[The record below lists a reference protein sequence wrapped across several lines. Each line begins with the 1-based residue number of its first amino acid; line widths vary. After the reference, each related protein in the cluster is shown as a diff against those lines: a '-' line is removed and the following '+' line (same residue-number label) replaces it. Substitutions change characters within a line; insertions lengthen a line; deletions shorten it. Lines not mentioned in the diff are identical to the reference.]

1 MKKRLSCLLL
11 GLLMFVLCFAG
22 CAEKT
27 GLEVMI
33 AIGKEASK
41 DAVTLSMYLMS
52 EEKVS
57 EDQELAMEKAVNAIT
72 EKEFKV
78 RLDLRYFTPDEYYQH
93 LEADLAE
100 MTEYY
105 DGEGIGKK
113 QDDPV
118 YVDEN
123 GLPITY
129 YPPIEDFSVDIF
141 YFGGYDKYV
150 KYKEAGYIKDIS
162 TEVNGSAKALKAVIN
177 THLLEQ
183 VKVLNGKYD
192 VIPSNRAIGEY
203 TFMLLNKEV
212 LRGTQYAASDFS
224 SLVDEDCQDL
234 LALVKSMY
242 PDEYV
247 PLKSFTG
254 ELDII
259 GTEFFGADANGFLT
273 SDFSVIGGTYNSSW
287 AYGAQGSFPTM
298 SDIFCSADNGNL
310 TVEEQI
316 RILKNYEIK
325 YGYCDDE
332 SDKPFAVGYIKGG
345 HEIFDKYGDDY
356 EVVPVALP
364 TLETDDIYEHVFAIS
379 EDTNSVLKS
388 SEILTH
394 LNTNEEFRNLLLYGI
409 EGENYTWVDA
419 VDEDGNYIVNENG
432 ERYKVVSRLDEKPEL
447 NYVMDPNK
455 TGNVVIAYPAV
466 GDNPEATELARE
478 QNHNMKIDYV
488 FGFELYNASFE
499 IEVPD
504 PENDGK
510 TKKEKLPL
518 DLSALQRVT
527 VESQKIC
534 EKILA
539 ATTEEELESALAEL
553 EALAV
558 SEDVAKVLENYG
570 AETDVEEGEEAGEET
585 EPEDIYSVAVYYDEW
600 LSSKGLK

>member
-1 MKKRLSCLLL
+1 
-11 GLLMFVLCFAG
+11 MFVLCFAG

-27 GLEVMI
+27 GLDVMI

-57 EDQELAMEKAVNAIT
+57 EDQELAMERAVNAIT
-72 EKEFKV
+72 EKEFKI

-113 QDDPV
+113 EENPV

-129 YPPIEDFSVDIF
+129 YPPIEDFVVDIF
-141 YFGGYDKYV
+141 YFGGYDKYT
-150 KYKEAGYIKDIS
+150 KYKEAGYIRDIS

-177 THLLEQ
+177 TNLLEQ

-212 LRGTQYAASDFS
+212 LRGTQYAAGDFS

-234 LALVKSMY
+234 LELVKEMY

-259 GTEFFGADANGFLT
+259 GAEFFGADANGFLT
-273 SDFSVIGGTYNSSW
+273 SDFSVIGGTYNNSW
-287 AYGAQGSFPTM
+287 LYGAQGSFPEMT
-298 SDIFCSADNGNL
+298 DIFNTKDHGNL

-316 RILKNYEIK
+316 RILKDYEIK
-325 YGYCDDE
+325 YGYCDDS

-345 HEIFDKYGDDY
+345 HEIFDQYGEDY
-356 EVVPVALP
+356 EVVPVGLP
-364 TLETDDIYEHVFAIS
+364 TLETEDVYEHVFAIA

-419 VDEDGNYIVNENG
+419 VDDEGNFIVDEDG
-432 ERYKVVSRLDEKPEL
+432 ERYKVVSRLDDKPEL
-447 NYVMDPNK
+447 NYIMAPEK

-478 QNHNMKIDYV
+478 QNHNMKLDYI
-488 FGFELYNASFE
+488 FGFELYNAGFE
-499 IEVPD
+499 VEVPD

-534 EKILA
+534 EKILNA
-539 ATTEEELESALAEL
+539 KTEEELNEALEELKALAN
-553 EALAV
+553 
-558 SEDVAKVLENYG
+558 SEDVKKVLENYAPTPEG
-570 AETDVEEGEEAGEET
+570 EAEEGTEET

-600 LSSKGLK
+600 LASKGLK